1 MMISVR
7 PCLLLPLVCFVAS
20 GCQHDS
26 SPLPIVG
33 TLERDRLELIAE
45 SQERIVEVFVSEGER
60 VASGDLLVQLDAS
73 LYEAEL
79 EGAEA
84 ARTRAEQRLA
94 ELVRGPR
101 QERIQD
107 AKARLDGATDQLQTQ
122 RREYD
127 RIHDLVDD
135 EVATQSDLDRAFGAR
150 QSAQTEH
157 DRAQA
162 ALAELLEGTTREELA
177 QARAT
182 VAESDAALKRLRETA
197 SRLLIRAPRDGIID
211 ALPYKLGERPPKGAS
226 VVVMLADSAPYAP
239 VYVPEPIRARV
250 AAGLAA
256 RVAIDG
262 VERTFDGT
270 VRYVASEA
278 SFTPYFSLT
287 QRDRSRVSYV
297 AEITLT
303 EEEARQLPTGLPV
316 EVDFPDL
323 R

>member
-1 MMISVR
+1 MVSIR
-7 PCLLLPLVCFVAS
+7 PYFLLSLVCFVAS
-20 GCQHDS
+20 GCQHDN

-45 SQERIVEVFVSEGER
+45 SQERIVEVFVTEGEW
-60 VASGDLLVQLDAS
+60 VTSGDPLVRLNSS
-73 LYEAEL
+73 LYDAEL
-79 EGAEA
+79 EA
-84 ARTRAEQRLA
+84 AMASRERAQQRLA

-107 AKARLDGATDQLQTQ
+107 ARARLDGATDQLQTQ

-127 RIHDLVDD
+127 RIDDLVA
-135 EVATQSDLDRAFGAR
+135 EQVATQSDLDRAFAAR

-157 DRAQA
+157 DRAEA

-177 QARAT
+177 QARAS
-182 VAESDAALKRLRETA
+182 VAESSASLRRLQEIA
-197 SRLLIRAPRDGIID
+197 SRLLIRAPRDGVID
-211 ALPYKLGERPPKGAS
+211 ALPFKLGERPPKGAS
-226 VVVMLADSAPYAP
+226 VVVMLVDSAPYAR

-250 AAGLAA
+250 AAGLEA

-262 VERTFDGT
+262 VEGTFDGT

-303 EEEARQLPTGLPV
+303 GEEARQLPTGLPV
-316 EVDFPDL
+316 EVDFPNL

>member
-1 MMISVR
+1 MISTR
-7 PCLLLPLVCFVAS
+7 PCLLVPLICFLAS
-20 GCQHDS
+20 GCHRID

-33 TLERDRLELIAE
+33 TLERDRLELVAE
-45 SQERIVEVFVSEGER
+45 SQERIVEVYVSEGER
-60 VASGDLLVQLDAS
+60 VASGDSLVRLDSS
-73 LYEAEL
+73 LYDAEL
-79 EGAEA
+79 EEAEA
-84 ARTRAEQRLA
+84 AKARAEQRLA

-101 QERIQD
+101 PERIQD
-107 AKARLDGATDQLQTQ
+107 ARARLEGATDQLHAQ

-127 RIHDLVDD
+127 RIQNLVRE
-135 EVATQSDLDRAFGAR
+135 EVATQSDLDRIFSAR

-157 DRAQA
+157 DRAEA
-162 ALAELLEGTTREELA
+162 ALAELLVGTTREELA

-182 VAESDAALKRLRETA
+182 VAESTSVLKRAQEVA

-226 VVVMLADSAPYAP
+226 VVVMLADSAPYAR
-239 VYVPEPIRARV
+239 VYVPEPIRAHV
-250 AAGLAA
+250 TAGLEA
-256 RVAIDG
+256 RVAVDG
-262 VERTFDGT
+262 IERTFAGM

-316 EVDFPDL
+316 EVDFPML